1 MLLANYWNSIKT
13 EASQFILHIRKR
25 MMSLSM
31 ARHLKE
37 AGLSWTPAVN
47 DYFAIPD
54 RGFDDRLFV
63 ISDVMVTM
71 EIRHNL
77 SVITVQGTV
86 E

>member
-1 MLLANYWNSIKT
+1 MI
-13 EASQFILHIRKR
+13 
-25 MMSLSM
+25 SLSI

-63 ISDVMVTM
+63 ISEVMVKIQ
-71 EIRHNL
+71 IRYNL
-77 SVITVQGTV
+77 FVVTVQGTV
-86 E
+86 EWALDDL